1 MAARTLLGCR
11 SQRQWRLNPL
21 STTFQLLWP
30 WVSRS
35 PSLSLRFLTHS
46 FIHSFSAPS
55 TSGVAPPLGISVST
69 HAGKCTQV
77 RCAGDRCLSAQW
89 EVERGVRPRLGRREG
104 PAPGDRGGA
113 GERGRRD
120 QPGGAARCSR
130 MLPEPVQRVY
140 LAICWELK
148 RRVKKSWEE
157 AGLEA
162 RARGRPTAT
171 QRRAPGISRHSAL
184 PPSLASKTRMGFTGH
199 QPRKASLLGIAS
211 QRSRPGAPTGSRA
224 CSGLQ
229 VPVWDQLL
237 EPRPVPVGL
246 SCCQAGV
253 GCAGEEAAGPRTA
266 VLPEGTR
273 ATVRHPAGSA
283 GREGTRRAHMRVCK
297 HL

>member
-1 MAARTLLGCR
+1 MPKRSAGGRARRAAQRCWAEAGTTRGSSPGGPRRCR
-11 SQRQWRLNPL
+11 GARQ
-21 STTFQLLWP
+21 
-30 WVSRS
+30 
-35 PSLSLRFLTHS
+35 
-46 FIHSFSAPS
+46 
-55 TSGVAPPLGISVST
+55 
-69 HAGKCTQV
+69 
-77 RCAGDRCLSAQW
+77 
-89 EVERGVRPRLGRREG
+89 EG
-104 PAPGDRGGA
+104 PA
-113 GERGRRD
+113 RGRSAMLSDAPRE
-120 QPGGAARCSR
+120 PGRERCCFI
-130 MLPEPVQRVY
+130 VVY

-157 AGLEA
+157 AALEA

-211 QRSRPGAPTGSRA
+211 RRSRPGAPTGSRA